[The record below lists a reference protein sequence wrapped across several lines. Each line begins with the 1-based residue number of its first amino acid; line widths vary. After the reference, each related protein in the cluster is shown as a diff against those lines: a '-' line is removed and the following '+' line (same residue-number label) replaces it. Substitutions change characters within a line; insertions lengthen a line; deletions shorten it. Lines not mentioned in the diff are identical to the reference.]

1 MIVVECPH
9 CGEKHILLPD
19 EIDILFRSGKF
30 VVTNCQCDKLYTVE
44 QDDDCYFTH

>member
-30 VVTNCQCDKLYTVE
+30 VVTNCRCDKLYTVE